1 MCRVNS
7 GNPKFWLGL
16 AHAKGEEGPR
26 GLQEVRCMI
35 AQLLFVCDSL
45 QGIDFL
51 YTAVALRGT
60 YVEAYYNLGTSAYQV
75 PRSSCE
81 LQVRRGLFIERR
93 CRSAATL
100 KRSKRFPRQSSWYQS
115 TLGRILIWV
124 LPCAFGPLRPFAPPP
139 SPPQPLC
146 AHSRSIV

>member
-16 AHAKGEEGPR
+16 AHAKGEEGTQ
-26 GLQEVRCMI
+26 GLQEVRSAERWMI
-35 AQLLFVCDSL
+35 AELLCVCDSL

-75 PRSSCE
+75 PR
-81 LQVRRGLFIERR
+81 
-93 CRSAATL
+93 
-100 KRSKRFPRQSSWYQS
+100 
-115 TLGRILIWV
+115 
-124 LPCAFGPLRPFAPPP
+124 
-139 SPPQPLC
+139 
-146 AHSRSIV
+146 